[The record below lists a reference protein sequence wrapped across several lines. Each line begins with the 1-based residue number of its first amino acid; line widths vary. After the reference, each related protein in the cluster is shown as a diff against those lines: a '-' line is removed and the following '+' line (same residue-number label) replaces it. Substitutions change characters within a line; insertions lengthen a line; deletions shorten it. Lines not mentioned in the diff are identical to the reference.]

1 MEPMKHTRLKRRGAV
16 YYFRCK
22 IPADLVE
29 HYSKREI
36 LESLHTK
43 DPKEALR
50 KVRSRSLQQ
59 EEEFDRVRAGRGV
72 AELTEELLETLSKK
86 WVAGVLAEDESN
98 RVGGWMKQQ
107 HVFDEDVWSLQQI
120 EAGLR
125 EALARGDFALVEASA
140 DEVLQESGIK
150 LDKGSESYRRLCFRI
165 LKAGIGLV
173 SSLQARNRGDVVDT
187 PKAPNVKLPLA
198 PKAVNGAMLS
208 DLLVRWEKERQ
219 PSTKAR
225 QEWGV
230 VVRRFAEQHGDL
242 AVDMIQ
248 RQHVVAFE
256 DKMVDNGASPA
267 TIRKH
272 LGALGS
278 LLQLAVDN
286 GLCSANV
293 GRGVRVRGSK
303 VAAEARLPY
312 ETEDLKRIFASP
324 IYTDS
329 SYRPTACAGETA
341 YWLPLLG
348 LFTGARLEELGQARV
363 DDVREADGIRF
374 LDISDAGRG
383 RA

>member
-1 MEPMKHTRLKRRGAV
+1 
-16 YYFRCK
+16 
-22 IPADLVE
+22 
-29 HYSKREI
+29 
-36 LESLHTK
+36 
-43 DPKEALR
+43 
-50 KVRSRSLQQ
+50 
-59 EEEFDRVRAGRGV
+59 
-72 AELTEELLETLSKK
+72 
-86 WVAGVLAEDESN
+86 
-98 RVGGWMKQQ
+98 MKQQ